1 MKEFVKLGW
10 RGGGGGRGGD
20 AKGEIVQK
28 ILYERNKFNYINI
41 YHMHI
46 PRDSR
51 ENLFAFIWGIR

>member
-1 MKEFVKLGW
+1 MELESEEVEKIWENMSEDNC
-10 RGGGGGRGGD
+10 D
-20 AKGEIVQK
+20 AN